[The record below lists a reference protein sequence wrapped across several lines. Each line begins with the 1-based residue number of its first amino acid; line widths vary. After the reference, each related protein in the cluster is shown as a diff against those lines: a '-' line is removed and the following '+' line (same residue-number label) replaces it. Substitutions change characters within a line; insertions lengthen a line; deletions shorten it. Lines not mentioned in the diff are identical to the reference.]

1 LEPLLEVGCKPVWH
15 SDGNVRPLVDMLIRC
30 GVQGFQG
37 FQPGCGVTLEFM
49 LEHRTREGEPLII
62 FGPMAVTTELPV
74 LSPAE
79 VKERVR
85 RAIRLCEKDARLV
98 LFTSNT
104 INPDIP
110 YKNIIAMHE
119 AVLEN

>member
-1 LEPLLEVGCKPVWH
+1 M
-15 SDGNVRPLVDMLIRC
+15 DMLIGC

-37 FQPGCGVTLEFM
+37 FQPECGMTLDFV
-49 LEHRTREGEPLII
+49 LQHRTREGNPLII

-74 LSPAE
+74 MTAE
-79 VKERVR
+79 QVTKRVR
-85 RAIRLCEKDARLV
+85 EVVRRCEGEANLV

-110 YKNIIAMHE
+110 LENVIAMYN
-119 AVLEN
+119 AVLEG